1 MKVPALGYC
10 QGMHNVRIALWLVA
24 YLVSIPIFFGT
35 YGLSFRLFADEFG
48 LWSLLL
54 IAPAHV
60 VIWLTL
66 LSMLDKRSPPP
77 R

>member
-1 MKVPALGYC
+1 MGYC
-10 QGMHNVRIALWLVA
+10 LGMQNLRIAIWLVA

-35 YGLSFRLFADEFG
+35 YGLSFKLFAAEFG
-48 LWSLLL
+48 VWSLLL

-66 LSMLDKRSPPP
+66 LSMLDRRRHRSL
-77 R
+77 